1 MSDARNNPV
10 IRKWRKA
17 ESEAYKR
24 SDHNDF
30 ATSKE
35 LRDRNFSGFRANSIT
50 EEIEIWLFGQIERR
64 VSKEELKRN
73 PTAVEEAM
81 AAVFHLDDLTVVKLP
96 KEA

>member
-1 MSDARNNPV
+1 MDARNQPV
-10 IRKWRKA
+10 TRRWRKA

-35 LRDRNFSGFRANSIT
+35 LKDRGFSGFRQNSLT
-50 EEIEIWLFGQIERR
+50 DEVEIWLFGTIEKR
-64 VSKEELKRN
+64 VSKEEIRRN

-81 AAVFHLDDLTVVKLP
+81 AAVFHLDDLTVVRLP
-96 KEA
+96 KES

>member
-1 MSDARNNPV
+1 MTYAINRPV
-10 IRKWRKA
+10 IRKWKKA

-24 SDHNDF
+24 PDHNDF

-35 LRDRNFSGFRANSIT
+35 LKDRGFSGFRQNSLT
-50 EEIEIWLFGQIERR
+50 DEVEIWLFGAIEKR
-64 VSKEELKRN
+64 VSKQEIARN

-96 KEA
+96 KEP

>member
-1 MSDARNNPV
+1 MDARNQPV
-10 IRKWRKA
+10 IRKWKKA

-35 LRDRNFSGFRANSIT
+35 LKDRNFSGFRQNSLT
-50 EEIEIWLFGQIERR
+50 EEIEIWLFGAIEKR
-64 VSKEELKRN
+64 VSKQEIARN

-96 KEA
+96 KE

>member
-1 MSDARNNPV
+1 MTHAINNPV
-10 IRKWRKA
+10 IRKWKKA

-35 LRDRNFSGFRANSIT
+35 LRDRNFSGFRASSIT

-64 VSKEELKRN
+64 VSKEELERN

-96 KEA
+96 KKG